1 MFDRLKNLYT
11 SGKLDDEAIKKAK
24 KLKWIT
30 KKQQDE
36 ILASK
41 EKKEG

>member
-1 MFDRLKNLYT
+1 MFERLKNLYIA
-11 SGKLDDEAIKKAK
+11 GKIDETAIKKAK

-30 KKQQDE
+30 KKEQDE

-41 EKKEG
+41 EKEEG